1 MNFDGQK
8 IEHIDIEKEMKNAY
22 IAYSMAVIIG
32 RALPDV
38 RDGLKPVHRRILYAM
53 YEDNLTPDKPYRKA
67 ATTVGNVLGR
77 YHPHGD
83 AAVYDSMVRMA
94 QDFSLRYPLIDGHG
108 NFGSIDG
115 DPAAAYRYTEARMS
129 KISIEMLSDI
139 EKETVEFTTN
149 YDDRLKEPS
158 VLPCRF
164 PNLLVNGSSGI
175 AVGMATNIPPHNLTE
190 VINAVILLIDNPEAG
205 LEEIMGFIKGP
216 DFPTGG
222 TIMGRAGIREAYTKG
237 RGRLT
242 LRAKAQIEEDEN
254 SRLRI
259 VVTEIPYM
267 VNKSR
272 LIEGI
277 ADLHKDKRVEGISN
291 LRDES
296 DREGMRIVIELK
308 RDANPQLVLNQLY
321 TYSQLQA
328 TVPLIMLSIVRGE
341 PKYLPIKD
349 MLTEYIKF
357 QEEVVT
363 KRTIFDL
370 RKAEERAHILEG
382 LKIALDYIEEVIA
395 ILRSSK
401 SIPEGKDHL
410 CERFGLD
417 DIQATH
423 IVQMPLGRLTG
434 LEREKIEQ
442 ELLALMEKII
452 DYKAILSDEGR
463 ILAIVKEEAILIRN
477 KYGDERRTVIETI
490 SGEVDVEDL
499 IPVEDCVLTL
509 THFGYMKRQL
519 TTTYRTQRR
528 GGRGISGMTRRE
540 EDFVEELFVC
550 STHDYVLFFT
560 NLGRVYRLKGYEIP
574 EGSRT
579 SKGTNIVNLLPVSQD
594 EKITAMIK
602 VDKFEEGKFL
612 IMVTKDG
619 TVKRTSLINY
629 DSTRKGGVI
638 GIILD
643 EGDELVRVRLTDG
656 NCDMLVGT
664 SGGHAIRFNEN
675 DARPLSR
682 ASHGVKA
689 ITLDEDDEVIGMT
702 IVNEG
707 AKLLSVTENGYGKRV
722 EFDEYR
728 LQNRGGKGLISHTIN
743 EKTGRVAG
751 IKAVEDNDDAMFI
764 SLDGVIIRVPVD
776 QISVYSRYAQGVRV
790 MRVND
795 GAKVVTVARSP
806 HEEETADEQAID
818 EPEDADTSE
827 NGETAVEGQDDKA

>member
-1 MNFDGQK
+1 MENEGQK
-8 IEHIDIEKEMKNAY
+8 VIITDIEKEMKISY
-22 IAYSMAVIIG
+22 LQYSMAVIVS

-53 YEDNLTPDKPYRKA
+53 YEDNLLPDKGYRKS

-94 QDFSLRYPLIDGHG
+94 QNFSLRYPLIDGHG
-108 NFGSIDG
+108 NFGSVDG
-115 DPAAAYRYTEARMS
+115 DSPAAYRYTEARMS
-129 KISIEMLSDI
+129 KISVELLSDI
-139 EKETVEFTTN
+139 EKETVSFSPN
-149 YDDRLKEPS
+149 YDDRLKEPD
-158 VLPCRF
+158 VLPSRF
-164 PNLLVNGSSGI
+164 PNLLVNGSTGI

-190 VINAVILLIDNPEAG
+190 VINAIIMLIDNPEAG
-205 LEEIMGFIKGP
+205 LEEIMAHIKGP

-222 TIMGRAGIREAYTKG
+222 IIMGRAGIREAYTKG

-242 LRAKAQIEEDEN
+242 LRAKATIEEDEN
-254 SRLRI
+254 NRLRI
-259 VVTEIPYM
+259 VITEIPYM

-277 ADLHKDKRVEGISN
+277 ANLHKDKRVEGITN

-296 DREGMRIVIELK
+296 DREGMRIVVELK
-308 RDANPQLVLNQLY
+308 RDANPQVVLNQLY
-321 TYSQLQA
+321 SYSQLQE
-328 TVPLIMLSIVRGE
+328 TVPLIMLSLVRGE
-341 PKYLPIKD
+341 PKYLPLKV
-349 MLTEYIKF
+349 MLEEYIKF
-357 QEEVVT
+357 QKEIII
-363 KRTIFDL
+363 KRTIYDL

-382 LKIALDYIEEVIA
+382 LKIALDFIDEVIK
-395 ILRSSK
+395 ILRASK
-401 SIPEGKDHL
+401 SLQEGKNGL
-410 CERFGLD
+410 MTRFELD
-417 DIQATH
+417 EIQAQA
-423 IVQMPLGRLTG
+423 IVQMRLGQLTG
-434 LEREKIEQ
+434 LERDKLEEELSVLMQKIMNFKEILGDD
-442 ELLALMEKII
+442 ERVISII
-452 DYKAILSDEGR
+452 
-463 ILAIVKEEAILIRN
+463 KEEVTILRN
-477 KYGDERRTVIETI
+477 KFGDERRTVIENI

-499 IPVEDCVLTL
+499 IPVEECVLTL

-519 TTTYRTQRR
+519 TTTYHTQRR

-579 SKGTNIVNLLPVSQD
+579 SKGTNIANLLPVSQD

-602 VDKFEEGKFL
+602 ISKFEEGKFL

-619 TVKRTSLINY
+619 TVKRTRLIDYN
-629 DSTRKGGVI
+629 TARKGGVI
-638 GIILD
+638 GIILA

-656 NCDMLVGT
+656 DCDMLVGT
-664 SGGHAIRFNEN
+664 SGGHAIRFSEN

-689 ITLDEDDEVIGMT
+689 ITLQDGDEVIGMT
-702 IVNEG
+702 IVN
-707 AKLLSVTENGYGKRV
+707 ATSKLLSVTENGYGKRV

-728 LQNRGGKGLISHTIN
+728 LQNRGGKGLISHAIT
-743 EKTGRVAG
+743 EKTGKVVG
-751 IKAVEDNDDAMFI
+751 IKAVDDNDDAMFI

-776 QISVYSRYAQGVRV
+776 QISTYSRYAKGVRV

-806 HEEETADEQAID
+806 HEEEIADEQVGDLA
-818 EPEDADTSE
+818 E
-827 NGETAVEGQDDKA
+827 GEETQDVQGDDSTN

>member
-1 MNFDGQK
+1 MENEGQK
-8 IEHIDIEKEMKNAY
+8 VILVDIDKEMRKSY
-22 IAYSMAVIIG
+22 LAYSMAVIMG

-53 YEDNLTPDKPYRKA
+53 YEDNLLPDKGYRKS

-108 NFGSIDG
+108 NFGSVDG
-115 DPAAAYRYTEARMS
+115 DSPAAYRYTEARMS
-129 KISIEMLSDI
+129 KISVELLSDI
-139 EKETVEFTTN
+139 EKETVSFSPN
-149 YDDRLKEPS
+149 YDDRLKEPD
-158 VLPCRF
+158 VLPSRF
-164 PNLLVNGSSGI
+164 PNLLVNGSTGI

-190 VINAVILLIDNPEAG
+190 VINAIIMLIDNPEAG
-205 LEEIMGFIKGP
+205 LDEIMAHIKGP

-222 TIMGRAGIREAYTKG
+222 TIMGRAGIREAYSKG

-242 LRAKAQIEEDEN
+242 LRAKATIEEDEN
-254 SRLRI
+254 NRLRI
-259 VVTEIPYM
+259 VITEIPYM

-277 ADLHKDKRVEGISN
+277 ANLHKDKRVDGISN

-296 DREGMRIVIELK
+296 DREGMRIVVELK
-308 RDANPQLVLNQLY
+308 RDANPQVVLNQLY
-321 TYSQLQA
+321 SYSQLQE
-328 TVPLIMLSIVRGE
+328 TVPLIMLSLVRGE

-349 MLTEYIKF
+349 MLNEYIKF
-357 QEEVVT
+357 QKEIIV
-363 KRTIFDL
+363 KRTIYDL

-382 LKIALDYIEEVIA
+382 LKIALDFIDEVIV
-395 ILRSSK
+395 ILRASK
-401 SIPEGKDHL
+401 SIPEGKERL

-442 ELLALMEKII
+442 ELLALMEKIL
-452 DYKAILSDEGR
+452 DYKDILGDDARVIAI
-463 ILAIVKEEAILIRN
+463 IKEEVTNLRN
-477 KYGDERRTVIETI
+477 KFGDERRTIIENI

-519 TTTYRTQRR
+519 TTTYHTQRR

-579 SKGTNIVNLLPVSQD
+579 SKGTNIANLLPVSQD

-602 VDKFEEGKFL
+602 VSKFEDGKFL

-619 TVKRTSLINY
+619 TVKRTRLIDYN
-629 DSTRKGGVI
+629 TARKGGVI
-638 GIILD
+638 GIILN

-656 NCDMLVGT
+656 SCDMLVGT

-689 ITLDEDDEVIGMT
+689 ITLQDGDEVIGMT
-702 IVNEG
+702 VVNKES
-707 AKLLSVTENGYGKRV
+707 KLLSVTENGYGKRV

-728 LQNRGGKGLISHTIN
+728 LQNRGGKGLISHAIT
-743 EKTGRVAG
+743 EKTGKVAG
-751 IKAVEDNDDAMFI
+751 IKAVDDNDDAMFI
-764 SLDGVIIRVPVD
+764 SLDGVIIRVPVN
-776 QISVYSRYAQGVRV
+776 QISTYSRYAKGVRV

-806 HEEETADEQAID
+806 HEDEAVEEQTGDLAEGEETQEVQ
-818 EPEDADTSE
+818 
-827 NGETAVEGQDDKA
+827 GDDNTN